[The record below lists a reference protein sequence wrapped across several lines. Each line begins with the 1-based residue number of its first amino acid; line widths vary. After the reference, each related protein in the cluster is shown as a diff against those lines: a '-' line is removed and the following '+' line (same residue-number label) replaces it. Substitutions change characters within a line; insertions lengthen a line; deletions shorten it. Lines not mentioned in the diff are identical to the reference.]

1 MDNSNNKLILF
12 IVATALFIFALT
24 LPDTEHLIL
33 SIAYIVFVIIGLHDL
48 GNEEVD
54 EAEHKP

>member
-1 MDNSNNKLILF
+1 MESNNKLILF

-24 LPDTEHLIL
+24 LLDIEHLIL
-33 SIAYIVFVIIGLHDL
+33 SVAYIVFVIIGLYDL

>member
-1 MDNSNNKLILF
+1 MESNNKLILF

-33 SIAYIVFVIIGLHDL
+33 IIAYIVFVIIGLYDL
-48 GNEEVD
+48 GNKEVD

>member
-12 IVATALFIFALT
+12 IVTTALFIFALT

-33 SIAYIVFVIIGLHDL
+33 IIAYIVFVIIGLYDL

>member
-1 MDNSNNKLILF
+1 MESNNKLILF

-33 SIAYIVFVIIGLHDL
+33 IISYIIFVIIGLYDL